1 MIKSNFCPIGDFFE
15 PCPSR
20 TKTGLMQE
28 SLFGFFLVISLN
40 LVLAGLRLG

>member
-20 TKTGLMQE
+20 TKTGLTQGF
-28 SLFGFFLVISLN
+28 LLDFFGG
-40 LVLAGLRLG
+40 AYKRP